1 MQAVTVRR
9 WQERSSS
16 PDPSC
21 LQELTRTLHVDRLTA
36 HLLAQ
41 RGGDDLSAA
50 RDFLEPRL
58 QQLPDPFLIGEM
70 EAAVNRLVAAIQT
83 GEKIAIHGDYDV
95 DGISGT
101 ALLVEGLRACG
112 AVVEYFIPLRLRD
125 GYGLS
130 ADHLRQAFAAGAR
143 VAVSVDCG
151 ISAVD
156 EAEVARELGLDLII
170 TDHHQPPAILPIAY
184 AIVNPHLLDSLYPD
198 KDLAG
203 VGVAFMLLIALRSRL
218 RASGA
223 FAVKPEPDLRY
234 SLDLVALGTI
244 ADVVPLRGVNRI
256 LTRIGLGIINQGRRP
271 GLKALAAAAGIRQ
284 VSCGNVAFSL
294 APRLNAAGR
303 LEDANLGVELL
314 LSNDGARAVEL
325 AALLDGFNRERQG
338 VEQQVLAEAIAQ
350 VEAGKGGEFSI
361 VLAGEGWHP
370 GVIGIVAS
378 RLVERYHRPTVLI
391 AVDGAIGKGS
401 ARSIRGLHLYQ
412 ALQACAADLD
422 GYGGHAFA
430 AGLSIASDRIDA
442 FVAAFEQASASVL
455 SADDLLPV
463 LLYDGEVLIE
473 DLSLS
478 IFADL
483 QRLSPFG
490 AGNPE
495 PLLLLRNARAQ
506 QVTPCGTGHL
516 KFSIRQ
522 GGFSLPCIA
531 FSFPPHWAEFL
542 PGEIDLLVTLQSNEW
557 KDRVSLQLRVKDMR
571 PADDGD
577 SEVE

>member
-1 MQAVTVRR
+1 MQTVTVRR
-9 WQERSSS
+9 WQERSAPPDTLLVQDLVSS
-16 PDPSC
+16 LQLDP
-21 LQELTRTLHVDRLTA
+21 LTA
-36 HLLAQ
+36 QLLAQ
-41 RGGDDLSAA
+41 RGGADLRAVKE
-50 RDFLEPRL
+50 FLDPRL

-70 EAAVNRLVAAIQT
+70 ETAVTRLVAAIQA

-101 ALLVEGLRACG
+101 ALLVEGLQAFG
-112 AVVEYFIPLRLRD
+112 AAVDFFIPLRLRD

-151 ISAVD
+151 ISAVA
-156 EAEVARELGLDLII
+156 EAETARELGLDLII
-170 TDHHQPPAILPIAY
+170 TDHHHPPTVLPVAC
-184 AIVNPHLLDSLYPD
+184 AIVNPHLPGSLYPD
-198 KDLAG
+198 KELAG

-218 RASGA
+218 RTLGA
-223 FAVKPEPDLRY
+223 FAVRPEPDLRY

-271 GLKALAAAAGIRQ
+271 GLKALAAAACIRQ
-284 VSCGNVAFSL
+284 VTCGNVAFSL

-314 LSNDGARAVEL
+314 LGRDGAQVVEL

-338 VEQQVLAEAIAQ
+338 VERQVLTEAIAQ

-391 AVDGAIGKGS
+391 ACDSATGKGS

-412 ALQACAADLD
+412 ALQTCAADLD

-430 AGLSIASDRIDA
+430 AGLSIAADRIEA
-442 FVAAFEQASASVL
+442 FAAAFEQASASVL

-473 DLSLS
+473 DLSLP
-478 IFADL
+478 ILENL

-495 PLLLLRNARAQ
+495 PLFLLRNARAQ

-522 GGFSLPCIA
+522 GGSSLPCIA
-531 FSFPPHWAEFL
+531 FSFPPHWSEFL
-542 PGEIDLLVTLQSNEW
+542 PGEIDLLVTAQSNEW
-557 KDRVSLQLRVKDMR
+557 KDRVSLQLRVKDIR
-571 PADDGD
+571 P
-577 SEVE
+577 SQ

>member
-1 MQAVTVRR
+1 MQPVTMRR
-9 WQERSSS
+9 WQERSAL
-16 PDPSC
+16 PDPFV
-21 LQELTRTLHVDRLTA
+21 LQALERELQVDRLTA

-41 RGGDDLSAA
+41 RGGSDLTAA
-50 RDFLEPRL
+50 RDFLDPRL
-58 QQLPDPFLIGEM
+58 QQLPDPFLLGQM
-70 EAAVNRLVAAIQT
+70 EAAVTRLVAALAA

-101 ALLVEGLRACG
+101 ALLVEGLRAFG
-112 AVVEYFIPLRLRD
+112 AEVNYFIPLRLRD

-130 ADHLRQAFAAGAR
+130 AEHLRQAFAGGAR

-151 ISAVD
+151 ISAQA

-170 TDHHQPPAILPIAY
+170 TDHHQPPSVLPAAC
-184 AIVNPHLLDSLYPD
+184 AIVNPHLLDCRYPD

-218 RASGA
+218 RTVGA
-223 FAVKPEPDLRY
+223 FAIRPEPDLRY

-271 GLKALAAAAGIRQ
+271 GLKSLSVAAGIRL
-284 VSCGNVAFSL
+284 VTCGNVAFSL

-303 LEDANLGVELL
+303 LENANLGVELL
-314 LSNDGARAVEL
+314 LTDDPQRAEEL
-325 AALLDGFNRERQG
+325 AGLLDGFNRERQG
-338 VEQQVLAEAIAQ
+338 VEQQVLSEAIAQ
-350 VEAGKGGEFSI
+350 VEEGKGGEYSL

-378 RLVERYHRPTVLI
+378 RLVERYHRPAVLI
-391 AVDGAIGKGS
+391 ALDGERGKGS

-412 ALQACAADLD
+412 TLQACSAELE

-430 AGLSIASDRIDA
+430 AGLSIAASRFDS
-442 FVAAFEQASASVL
+442 FVAAFEQAAAAAL
-455 SADDLLPV
+455 SADDLVPV
-463 LLYDGEVLIE
+463 LLYDSEVLIE
-473 DLSLS
+473 DLSLT
-478 IFADL
+478 IIADL

-495 PLLLLRNARAQ
+495 PLFLLRNARAQ

-531 FSFPPHWAEFL
+531 FAFPPHWAEIL
-542 PGEIDLLVTLQSNEW
+542 PGEIDLLVSAQSNEW
-557 KDRVSLQLRVKDMR
+557 QGRISLQLRVKDMR
-571 PADDGD
+571 PAQ
-577 SEVE
+577 EK

>member
-1 MQAVTVRR
+1 MQPVTVRR
-9 WQERSSS
+9 WQERNAP
-16 PDPSC
+16 PDPLL
-21 LQELTRTLHVDRLTA
+21 LQALERELRVDRLTA
-36 HLLAQ
+36 YLLAQ
-41 RGGDDLSAA
+41 RGGNDRGAA
-50 RDFLEPRL
+50 RDFLDPRL

-70 EAAVNRLVAAIQT
+70 EAAVTRLVAAIAA

-95 DGISGT
+95 DGVSGT
-101 ALLVEGLRACG
+101 ALLVEGLRSFG
-112 AVVEYFIPLRLRD
+112 AEVDYFIPLRLRD

-130 ADHLRQAFAAGAR
+130 GDHLRQAVAAGAR

-151 ISAVD
+151 ISAVA

-170 TDHHQPPAILPIAY
+170 TDHHQPPPVLPAAC
-184 AIVNPHLLDSLYPD
+184 AIVNPHLPDSPYPD

-218 RASGA
+218 RAVGG
-223 FAVKPEPDLRY
+223 FAARPEPDLRT

-271 GLKALAAAAGIRQ
+271 GLKSLTVAAGICQ
-284 VSCGNVAFSL
+284 VTCGNVAFSL

-314 LSNDGARAVEL
+314 LTVDPQRAETLARQ
-325 AALLDGFNRERQG
+325 LDSFNRERQG
-338 VEQQVLAEAIAQ
+338 VEQQVLAEAIEQ
-350 VEAGKGGEFSI
+350 VEAGRGGDYSL
-361 VLAGEGWHP
+361 VLAGAGWHP

-391 AVDGAIGKGS
+391 ALDGDSGKGS

-412 ALQACAADLD
+412 TLQSCSADLD
-422 GYGGHAFA
+422 GYGGHAYA
-430 AGLSIASDRIDA
+430 AGLSISADR
-442 FVAAFEQASASVL
+442 VAAFAVAFEQVAATTL

-463 LLYDGEVLIE
+463 LLYDSEVLIE
-473 DLSLS
+473 DLSLTM
-478 IFADL
+478 IRDL

-495 PLLLLRNARAQ
+495 PLFLLRNARAQ

-516 KFSIRQ
+516 RFSVRQ

-531 FSFPPHWAEFL
+531 FAFPPHWADLL
-542 PGEIDLLVTLQSNEW
+542 PGEIDLLVAAQSHEW
-557 KDRVSLQLRVKDMR
+557 QGRVSLQLRVKDIR
-571 PADDGD
+571 PAQEG
-577 SEVE
+577 EL

>member
-1 MQAVTVRR
+1 MQTVTVRR
-9 WQERSSS
+9 WLERSVL
-16 PDPSC
+16 PDPLL
-21 LQELTRTLHVDRLTA
+21 LQNFVDELQVDRLTA

-41 RGGDDLSAA
+41 RGGADLTAA
-50 RDFLEPRL
+50 RDFLDPRL
-58 QQLPDPFLIGEM
+58 QHLPDPFLIGEM
-70 EAAVNRLVAAIQT
+70 EAAVNRLVAAIQG

-101 ALLVEGLRACG
+101 ALLVEGLRAFG
-112 AVVEYFIPLRLRD
+112 AEVDYFIPLRLRD

-151 ISAVD
+151 ISAVA
-156 EAEVARELGLDLII
+156 EAETAHELGLDLII
-170 TDHHQPPAILPIAY
+170 TDHHQPPAIVPVAC
-184 AIVNPHLLDSLYPD
+184 AIVNPHLPDSLYPD
-198 KDLAG
+198 KELAG

-284 VSCGNVAFSL
+284 VACGNVAFSL

-314 LSNDGARAVEL
+314 LSSDGARAAEL

-361 VLAGEGWHP
+361 ALAGEGWHP

-391 AVDGAIGKGS
+391 AVDGATGKGS

-412 ALQACAADLD
+412 ILQSCAADLD

-430 AGLSIASDRIDA
+430 AGLSIATERIVA
-442 FVAAFEQASASVL
+442 FVAAFEQAAAAVL

-473 DLSLS
+473 DLTLP
-478 IFADL
+478 ILADL

-506 QVTPCGTGHL
+506 QVAPCGTGHL

-522 GGFSLPCIA
+522 GGSSLPCIA
-531 FSFPPHWAEFL
+531 FSYPPHWAEFL

-557 KDRVSLQLRVKDMR
+557 KDRVSLQLRVKDIR
-571 PADDGD
+571 PAQDR
-577 SEVE
+577 

>member
-1 MQAVTVRR
+1 MQTVTVRR
-9 WQERSSS
+9 WQERSAS
-16 PDPSC
+16 PDPLL
-21 LQELTRTLHVDRLTA
+21 LQELVNKLQVDRLTA
-36 HLLAQ
+36 CLLAQ
-41 RGGDDLSAA
+41 RGGNDLVAA
-50 RDFLEPRL
+50 REFLEPRL
-58 QQLPDPFLIGEM
+58 QQLPDPFLLGNM
-70 EAAVNRLVAAIQT
+70 AAAVTRLVAALEA

-95 DGISGT
+95 DGVSGT
-101 ALLVEGLRACG
+101 ALLVEGLRAFG
-112 AVVEYFIPLRLRD
+112 AKVEYFIPLRLRD

-130 ADHLRQAFAAGAR
+130 AEHLRQAFAGGAR

-151 ISAVD
+151 ISAVA
-156 EAEVARELGLDLII
+156 EAEIARDLGLDLII
-170 TDHHQPPAILPIAY
+170 TDHHQPPLILPAAC
-184 AIVNPHLLDSLYPD
+184 AIINPHLPDSVYPD

-218 RASGA
+218 RAAGA
-223 FAVKPEPDLRY
+223 FTARPEPDLRY

-271 GLKALAAAAGIRQ
+271 GLKSLCTAAGIRQ

-314 LSNDGARAVEL
+314 LTEDPRRAGEL

-338 VEQQVLAEAIAQ
+338 VEQQVLSEAIDQ
-350 VEAGKGGEFSI
+350 MEEGKGGDYSL

-378 RLVERYHRPTVLI
+378 RLVERYHRPAVLI
-391 AVDGAIGKGS
+391 ALEGESGKGS

-412 ALQACAADLD
+412 TLQACAADLD

-430 AGLSIASDRIDA
+430 AGLSIATNRVAA
-442 FVAAFEQASASVL
+442 FAAAFEQAAAATL

-463 LLYDGEVLIE
+463 LLYDSEVLIE
-473 DLSLS
+473 DLSLTL
-478 IFADL
+478 ITDL

-495 PLLLLRNARAQ
+495 PLFLLRNARAQ

-516 KFSIRQ
+516 KFSVRQ

-531 FSFPPHWAEFL
+531 FAFPQHWGEIL
-542 PGEIDLLVTLQSNEW
+542 PGEIDLLVAAQSNEW
-557 KDRVSLQLRVKDMR
+557 QGRISLQLRVKDIR
-571 PADDGD
+571 PAQ
-577 SEVE
+577 E

>member
-1 MQAVTVRR
+1 MQPVTVRR
-9 WQERSSS
+9 WQERSAL
-16 PDPSC
+16 PDPLS
-21 LQELTRTLHVDRLTA
+21 LQTLASELRVNRLTA

-41 RGGDDLSAA
+41 RGGNDLAAA
-50 RDFLEPRL
+50 RDFLDPRL
-58 QQLPDPFLIGEM
+58 QQLPDPFLLGEM
-70 EAAVNRLVAAIQT
+70 ETAVLRLMAAIHA

-101 ALLVEGLRACG
+101 ALLVEGLLALG
-112 AVVEYFIPLRLRD
+112 AAAVDYYIPLRLRD

-130 ADHLRQAFAAGAR
+130 AEHLRQASAAGAR

-151 ISAVD
+151 IAAVA
-156 EAEVARELGLDLII
+156 EADVARELGLDLII
-170 TDHHQPPAILPIAY
+170 TDHHQPPAVLPVAC
-184 AIVNPHLLDSLYPD
+184 AIVNPLLPDSLYPD

-218 RASGA
+218 RAAGA
-223 FAVKPEPDLRY
+223 FTVVPEPDLRT

-256 LTRIGLGIINQGRRP
+256 VTRIGLGIINQGRRP
-271 GLKALAAAAGIRQ
+271 GLKSLATAAGIRQ
-284 VSCGNVAFSL
+284 VTCGNVAFSL

-314 LSNDGARAVEL
+314 LTSEAQRAAGL
-325 AALLDGFNRERQG
+325 ASLLDGFNRERQE
-338 VEQQVLAEAIAQ
+338 VEQLVLSEAIAQ
-350 VEAGKGGEFSI
+350 VEAGKGGEFSL

-391 AVDGAIGKGS
+391 ALDGDTGKGS
-401 ARSIRGLHLYQ
+401 ARSIRGLHLYRI
-412 ALQACAADLD
+412 LQQCAAELD

-430 AGLSIASDRIDA
+430 AGLSIAARRIDS
-442 FVAAFEQASASVL
+442 FVSAFEQAAAATL
-455 SADDLLPV
+455 STEDLLPV
-463 LLYDGEVLIE
+463 LLYDSEVLIE
-473 DLSLS
+473 DLSLP
-478 IFADL
+478 ILADL

-495 PLLLLRNARAQ
+495 PLFLLRNARAQ
-506 QVTPCGTGHL
+506 QMVPCGTGHL
-516 KFSIRQ
+516 KFSVRQ

-531 FSFPPHWAEFL
+531 FAFPPQWGEFL
-542 PGEIDLLVTLQSNEW
+542 SGEIDLLVSVQKQEW
-557 KDRVSLQLRVKDMR
+557 QGRVSLQLRVKDIR
-571 PADDGD
+571 PAQDGD
-577 SEVE
+577 N

>member
-1 MQAVTVRR
+1 MQPVTVRR
-9 WQERSSS
+9 WHERSPQ
-16 PDPSC
+16 PDSIY
-21 LQELTRTLHVDRLTA
+21 LQTLERELHVNGLTA

-41 RGGDDLSAA
+41 RGGNDLAAA
-50 RDFLEPRL
+50 RDFLDPRL

-70 EAAVNRLVAAIQT
+70 GAAVTRLVAAIEA

-95 DGISGT
+95 DGVSGT
-101 ALLVEGLRACG
+101 ALLVEGLRTLG
-112 AVVEYFIPLRLRD
+112 AEVDYFIPLRLRD

-130 ADHLRQAFAAGAR
+130 VEHLRQASAAGAR

-151 ISAVD
+151 ISAVA

-170 TDHHQPPAILPIAY
+170 TDHHQPPVLLPVAW
-184 AIVNPHLLDSLYPD
+184 AIVNPHLPDSSYPD

-218 RASGA
+218 RAAGA
-223 FAVKPEPDLRY
+223 FTVRPEPDLRY

-271 GLKALAAAAGIRQ
+271 GLKSLSAAAGIRQ
-284 VSCGNVAFSL
+284 VTCGNVAFSL

-303 LEDANLGVELL
+303 LEDAALGVELL
-314 LSNDGARAVEL
+314 LTNDVLRAKEL
-325 AALLDGFNRERQG
+325 ASLLDGFNRERQG
-338 VEQQVLAEAIAQ
+338 VEQLVLGEAIAQ
-350 VEAGKGGEFSI
+350 VEEGKGGDYSL
-361 VLAGEGWHP
+361 VLSGASWHP

-391 AVDGAIGKGS
+391 ALDGEGGKGS
-401 ARSIRGLHLYQ
+401 ARSIRALHLYQ
-412 ALQACAADLD
+412 ILQQCAAELD

-430 AGLSIASDRIDA
+430 AGLSIAANRIDSFA
-442 FVAAFEQASASVL
+442 AAFEQATAAVL
-455 SADDLLPV
+455 SEEDLLPV

-473 DLSLS
+473 DLSPT
-478 IFADL
+478 IVADL

-495 PLLLLRNARAQ
+495 PLFLLRNARVQ
-506 QVTPCGTGHL
+506 QVSPCGTGHL
-516 KFSIRQ
+516 KFSVRQ

-531 FSFPPHWAEFL
+531 FAFPSHWAEFL
-542 PGEIDLLVTLQSNEW
+542 SGEIDLLVSAQTNEW
-557 KDRVSLQLRVKDMR
+557 QGRISLQLRVKDIR
-571 PADDGD
+571 PAQD
-577 SEVE
+577 

>member
-1 MQAVTVRR
+1 MQTVTERR

-16 PDPSC
+16 PDPSF
-21 LQELTRTLHVDRLTA
+21 LQELTRTLQVDRLTA

-41 RGGDDLSAA
+41 RGGADLTAA
-50 RDFLEPRL
+50 RDFLDPRL

-70 EAAVNRLVAAIQT
+70 ETAVNRLVAAIQG

-101 ALLVEGLRACG
+101 ALLVEGLRSFG
-112 AVVEYFIPLRLRD
+112 AEVDYFIPLRLRD

-156 EAEVARELGLDLII
+156 EAEVALQLGLDLII
-170 TDHHQPPAILPIAY
+170 TDHHQPPAILPAAC
-184 AIVNPHLLDSLYPD
+184 AIVNPHLADSIYPD
-198 KDLAG
+198 KELAG

-218 RASGA
+218 RSVGA

-284 VSCGNVAFSL
+284 VTCGNVAFSL

-314 LSNDGARAVEL
+314 LCSKEGRAAEL

-391 AVDGAIGKGS
+391 AVDGEKGKGS

-412 ALQACAADLD
+412 TLQSCAADLD

-430 AGLSIASDRIDA
+430 AGLSIAVERIDA

-495 PLLLLRNARAQ
+495 PLFLLRNARAQ

-531 FSFPPHWAEFL
+531 FAFPPHWAEFL

-557 KDRVSLQLRVKDMR
+557 KDRVSLQLRIKDIR
-571 PADDGD
+571 PAQDP
-577 SEVE
+577 

>member
-1 MQAVTVRR
+1 MQTVTVRR
-9 WQERSSS
+9 WQERSSA
-16 PDPSC
+16 PDSAF
-21 LQELTRTLHVDRLTA
+21 LQELTSALQIDLLTA

-41 RGGDDLSAA
+41 RGGVDLAVA
-50 RDFLEPRL
+50 RDFLDPRL
-58 QQLPDPFLIGEM
+58 QQLPDPFLIGAM
-70 EAAVNRLVAAIQT
+70 EAAVNRLVTAIQS

-101 ALLVEGLRACG
+101 ALLVEGLQAFG
-112 AVVEYFIPLRLRD
+112 AEVDYFIPLRLRD

-130 ADHLRQAFAAGAR
+130 ADHLRLAAAAGAR

-170 TDHHQPPAILPIAY
+170 TDHHQPPDLLPVAC
-184 AIVNPHLLDSLYPD
+184 AIVNPHLPDSLYPD
-198 KDLAG
+198 KELAG

-218 RASGA
+218 RAAGA
-223 FAVKPEPDLRY
+223 FAARPEPDLRY

-271 GLKALAAAAGIRQ
+271 GLKTLATAAGIRQ
-284 VSCGNVAFSL
+284 VTCGNVAFSL

-314 LSNDGARAVEL
+314 LCREEVRAAEL

-350 VEAGKGGEFSI
+350 VEAGKGGEYSI

-391 AVDGAIGKGS
+391 AHDGESGKGS

-412 ALQACAADLD
+412 TLQACAADLN
-422 GYGGHAFA
+422 GFGGHAFA
-430 AGLSIASDRIDA
+430 AGLSIAADRIDA
-442 FVAAFEQASASVL
+442 FVAAFEQASAAVL

-463 LLYDGEVLIE
+463 LLYDQEVLIE
-473 DLSLS
+473 DLSLPLL
-478 IFADL
+478 ADL

-495 PLLLLRNARAQ
+495 PLFLLRNARAQ
-506 QVTPCGTGHL
+506 QVAPCGTGHL

-542 PGEIDLLVTLQSNEW
+542 PGEIDLLVTAQSNEW
-557 KDRVSLQLRVKDMR
+557 KDRISLQLRVKDIR
-571 PADDGD
+571 PAQDP
-577 SEVE
+577 

>member
-1 MQAVTVRR
+1 MQTVTMRR
-9 WQERSSS
+9 WQERSVS
-16 PDPSC
+16 PDPLV
-21 LQELTRTLHVDRLTA
+21 LQELIRELQIDPLTA

-41 RGGDDLSAA
+41 RGGDDLTAA

-70 EAAVNRLVAAIQT
+70 ETAVTRLVVAIQA

-101 ALLVEGLRACG
+101 ALLVEGLRALG
-112 AVVEYFIPLRLRD
+112 AEVDYFIPLRLRD

-130 ADHLRQAFAAGAR
+130 AEHLRQAVAAGAR
-143 VAVSVDCG
+143 VAISVDCG
-151 ISAVD
+151 ISAVA
-156 EAEVARELGLDLII
+156 EAELARELGLELII
-170 TDHHQPPAILPIAY
+170 TDHHQPPLILPAAC
-184 AIVNPHLLDSLYPD
+184 AIVNPHLPASLYPD
-198 KDLAG
+198 KELAG
-203 VGVAFMLLIALRSRL
+203 VGVAFMLLVALRSRL
-218 RASGA
+218 RSAGA
-223 FAVKPEPDLRY
+223 FTTQPEPDLRY

-271 GLKALAAAAGIRQ
+271 GLKALAAVAGIRQ

-314 LSNDGARAVEL
+314 LTSDGARAEEL
-325 AALLDGFNRERQG
+325 AGLLDGFNRERQG
-338 VEQQVLAEAIAQ
+338 VEQQVLAEAIGQ
-350 VEAGKGGEFSI
+350 VEEGQGGEYSL
-361 VLAGEGWHP
+361 VLAAAGWHP

-378 RLVERYHRPTVLI
+378 RLVERYHRPAVLI
-391 AVDGAIGKGS
+391 ALDGESGKGS

-412 ALQACAADLD
+412 ILQTCAADLN

-430 AGLSIASDRIDA
+430 AGLSIATSRVA
-442 FVAAFEQASASVL
+442 TFAAAFEIAAAAVL
-455 SADDLLPV
+455 TVDDLVP
-463 LLYDGEVLIE
+463 LLFYDREVLIE
-473 DLSLS
+473 ELSLPL
-478 IFADL
+478 IADL

-495 PLLLLRNARAQ
+495 PLFLLRNARAQ

-522 GGFSLPCIA
+522 GGFTLPCIA
-531 FSFPPHWAEFL
+531 FACPPHWAEFL
-542 PGEIDLLVTLQSNEW
+542 PGEIDLLVSAQSNEW
-557 KDRVSLQLRVKDMR
+557 LGRVSLQLRVKDMR
-571 PADDGD
+571 PAAEGND
-577 SEVE
+577 

>member
-1 MQAVTVRR
+1 MQTVTVRR
-9 WQERSSS
+9 WQERSDTT
-16 PDPSC
+16 PDPSS
-21 LQELTRTLHVDRLTA
+21 LQELVSALQVDHLTA
-36 HLLAQ
+36 HLLVQ
-41 RGGDDLSAA
+41 RSGADLTAA

-70 EAAVNRLVAAIQT
+70 EAAVNRLVAAIQGDET
-83 GEKIAIHGDYDV
+83 IAIHGDYDV

-101 ALLVEGLRACG
+101 ALLVEGLRALG
-112 AVVEYFIPLRLRD
+112 AEVDYFIPLRLRD

-156 EAEVARELGLDLII
+156 EAAVAHELGLDLII
-170 TDHHQPPAILPIAY
+170 TDHHQPPVILPIAC
-184 AIVNPHLLDSLYPD
+184 AIVNPHLPDSLYPD
-198 KDLAG
+198 RDLAG

-218 RASGA
+218 RSLGA
-223 FAVKPEPDLRY
+223 FTSRPEPDLRY

-271 GLKALAAAAGIRQ
+271 GLKALAVAAGIRQ
-284 VSCGNVAFSL
+284 VTCGNVAFSL

-314 LSNDGARAVEL
+314 LSNDGVRATEL

-350 VEAGKGGEFSI
+350 VEAGKGGKFSI

-391 AVDGAIGKGS
+391 AVDGATGKGS

-412 ALQACAADLD
+412 TLQACTADLA

-430 AGLSIASDRIDA
+430 AGLSIEAKRIDA
-442 FVAAFEQASASVL
+442 FVAAFEQAAAAVL
-455 SADDLLPV
+455 CADDLLPV

-473 DLSLS
+473 DLSLP
-478 IFADL
+478 IFTDL
-483 QRLSPFG
+483 QRLGPFG

-522 GGFSLPCIA
+522 GGSSLPCIA
-531 FSFPPHWAEFL
+531 FSYPPHWAEFL

-557 KDRVSLQLRVKDMR
+557 KDRVSLQLRVKDIR
-571 PADDGD
+571 PAQ
-577 SEVE
+577 EA

>member
-1 MQAVTVRR
+1 MQPVTVRR
-9 WQERSSS
+9 WQERSMQ
-16 PDPSC
+16 PDPLA
-21 LQELTRTLHVDRLTA
+21 LQTLERELQVVPLTA

-41 RGGDDLSAA
+41 RSGSDLATA
-50 RDFLEPRL
+50 RDFLDPRL

-70 EAAVNRLVAAIQT
+70 ESAVARLVAAIQA

-101 ALLVEGLRACG
+101 ALLVEGLQALG
-112 AVVEYFIPLRLRD
+112 AEVDYFIPLRLRD

-130 ADHLRQAFAAGAR
+130 AEHLRQAVAAGAS

-151 ISAVD
+151 ISAVA
-156 EAEVARELGLDLII
+156 EAAVARELGLDLII
-170 TDHHQPPAILPIAY
+170 TDHHQPPAVLPVAC

-218 RASGA
+218 RSTGA
-223 FAVKPEPDLRY
+223 FTAQPEPDLRY

-256 LTRIGLGIINQGRRP
+256 LPRIGLGIINQGRRP
-271 GLKALAAAAGIRQ
+271 GLKSLSVAAGIRQ
-284 VSCGNVAFSL
+284 VTCGNVAFSL

-314 LSNDGARAVEL
+314 LTDDPQRAEEL
-325 AALLDGFNRERQG
+325 AGLLDGFNRERQG
-338 VEQQVLAEAIAQ
+338 VEQQVLSEAIAQ
-350 VEAGKGGEFSI
+350 VEEGKGGEYSL

-378 RLVERYHRPTVLI
+378 RLVERYHRPAVLI
-391 AVDGAIGKGS
+391 ALDGERGKGS

-412 ALQACAADLD
+412 TLQACSAELE

-430 AGLSIASDRIDA
+430 AGLSIAASRFDS
-442 FVAAFEQASASVL
+442 FVAAFEQAAAAAL
-455 SADDLLPV
+455 SADDLVPV
-463 LLYDGEVLIE
+463 LLYDSEVLIE
-473 DLSLS
+473 DLSLT
-478 IFADL
+478 IIADL

-495 PLLLLRNARAQ
+495 PLFLLRNARAQ

-531 FSFPPHWAEFL
+531 FAFPPHWAEIL
-542 PGEIDLLVTLQSNEW
+542 PGEIDLLVSAQSNEW
-557 KDRVSLQLRVKDMR
+557 QGRISLQLRVKDMR
-571 PADDGD
+571 PAQ
-577 SEVE
+577 EK

>member
-1 MQAVTVRR
+1 MQPVTMRR
-9 WQERSSS
+9 WQERSAL
-16 PDPSC
+16 PDPFV
-21 LQELTRTLHVDRLTA
+21 LQALERELQVDRLTA

-41 RGGDDLSAA
+41 RGGSDLTAA
-50 RDFLEPRL
+50 RDFLDPRL
-58 QQLPDPFLIGEM
+58 QQLPDPFLLGQM
-70 EAAVNRLVAAIQT
+70 EAAVTRLVAALAA

-101 ALLVEGLRACG
+101 ALLVEGLRAFG
-112 AVVEYFIPLRLRD
+112 AEVNYFIPLRLRD

-130 ADHLRQAFAAGAR
+130 AEHLRQAFAGGAR

-151 ISAVD
+151 ISAQA

-170 TDHHQPPAILPIAY
+170 TDHHQPPSVLPAAC
-184 AIVNPHLLDSLYPD
+184 AIVNPHLLDCRYPD

-218 RASGA
+218 RTVGA
-223 FAVKPEPDLRY
+223 FAIRPEPDLRY

-271 GLKALAAAAGIRQ
+271 GLKSLSVAAGIRQ
-284 VSCGNVAFSL
+284 VTCGNVAFSL

-314 LSNDGARAVEL
+314 LTDDPLRAETL
-325 AALLDGFNRERQG
+325 AKQLDGFNRERQG

-350 VEAGKGGEFSI
+350 VEEGRGGEYSL
-361 VLAGEGWHP
+361 VLAGEAWHP

-378 RLVERYHRPTVLI
+378 RLVERYHRPAVLI
-391 AVDGAIGKGS
+391 ALDGETGKGS

-412 ALQACAADLD
+412 TLQVCSADLN

-430 AGLSIASDRIDA
+430 A
-442 FVAAFEQASASVL
+442 AFEQAAAATL
-455 SADDLLPV
+455 SADDLLPL
-463 LLYDGEVLIE
+463 LLYDREVLIE
-473 DLSLS
+473 DLSLAL
-478 IFADL
+478 IADL

-495 PLLLLRNARAQ
+495 PLFLLRNARAQ

-516 KFSIRQ
+516 KFSVRQ
-522 GGFSLPCIA
+522 GGFTLPCIA
-531 FSFPPHWAEFL
+531 FAFPPHWAEFL
-542 PGEIDLLVTLQSNEW
+542 PGEIDLLVSAQSNEW
-557 KDRVSLQLRVKDMR
+557 QGRVSLQLRVKDMR
-571 PADDGD
+571 PAQEGD
-577 SEVE
+577 N

>member
-1 MQAVTVRR
+1 MQPVTVRR
-9 WQERSSS
+9 WQERSRQ
-16 PDPSC
+16 PDPLV
-21 LQELTRTLHVDRLTA
+21 LQALENELQIDRLTA

-41 RGGDDLSAA
+41 RSSSDLVIA

-70 EAAVNRLVAAIQT
+70 AVAVTRLVAAIAA

-95 DGISGT
+95 DGVSGT
-101 ALLVEGLRACG
+101 ALLVEGLQSLG
-112 AVVEYFIPLRLRD
+112 AEVEYFIPLRLRD

-130 ADHLRQAFAAGAR
+130 AEHLRQAVAAGAR

-151 ISAVD
+151 ISALA

-170 TDHHQPPAILPIAY
+170 TDHHQPPPVLPAAC

-218 RASGA
+218 RAAGA
-223 FAVKPEPDLRY
+223 FTVRPEPDLRY

-271 GLKALAAAAGIRQ
+271 GLKSLGVAAGIRQ
-284 VSCGNVAFSL
+284 VTCGNVAFSL

-314 LSNDGARAVEL
+314 LTTDPQRADALARQ
-325 AALLDGFNRERQG
+325 LDGFNRERQG
-338 VEQQVLAEAIAQ
+338 VEQMVLAEAIDQ
-350 VEAGKGGEFSI
+350 VEGGKGGEYSL

-378 RLVERYHRPTVLI
+378 RLVERYHRPVVLI
-391 AVDGAIGKGS
+391 ALDGETGKGS

-412 ALQACAADLD
+412 TLQACSADLE
-422 GYGGHAFA
+422 GYGGHAYA
-430 AGLSIASDRIDA
+430 AGLSITAGRVAA
-442 FVAAFEQASASVL
+442 FAAAFEQTATATL

-463 LLYDGEVLIE
+463 LLYDREVLIE
-473 DLSLS
+473 DLSLTL
-478 IFADL
+478 IADL

-495 PLLLLRNARAQ
+495 PLFLLRNARAQ

-522 GGFSLPCIA
+522 GGFTLPCIA
-531 FSFPPHWAEFL
+531 FAFPPHWAEFL
-542 PGEIDLLVTLQSNEW
+542 PGEIDLLVSAQSHEW
-557 KDRVSLQLRVKDMR
+557 QGRISLQLRVKDMR
-571 PADDGD
+571 PAREGDD
-577 SEVE
+577 

>member
-1 MQAVTVRR
+1 MQPITERR
-9 WQERSSS
+9 WQERNAT
-16 PDPSC
+16 PDPGTVQTLANELNVEHLTAKLLARRSGS
-21 LQELTRTLHVDRLTA
+21 ELT
-36 HLLAQ
+36 
-41 RGGDDLSAA
+41 AA
-50 RDFLEPRL
+50 RDFLDPKL
-58 QQLPDPFLIGEM
+58 QHLPDPFLIGEM
-70 EAAVNRLVAAIQT
+70 EVAVARLVAAIQG

-95 DGISGT
+95 DGVSGT
-101 ALLVEGLRACG
+101 ALLVEGLRSLG
-112 AVVEYFIPLRLRD
+112 AEADYFIPLRLRD

-130 ADHLRQAFAAGAR
+130 ADHLRQAVASGAS

-151 ISAVD
+151 ISAVA
-156 EAEVARELGLDLII
+156 EAQLACELGLDLII
-170 TDHHQPPAILPIAY
+170 TDHHQPPVILPAAC
-184 AIVNPHLLDSLYPD
+184 AIVNPHLLDSTYPD

-203 VGVAFMLLIALRSRL
+203 VGVAFMLLIALRNRL

-223 FAVKPEPDLRY
+223 FNNTRPEPDLRT

-271 GLKALAAAAGIRQ
+271 GLKALATAAGIRQ
-284 VSCGNVAFSL
+284 VTCGNVAFSL

-303 LEDANLGVELL
+303 LEDANLGAELL
-314 LSNDGARAVEL
+314 LCSDGARAVEL

-338 VEQQVLAEAIAQ
+338 VEQQVLAEAIAK
-350 VEAGKGGEFSI
+350 VETGKGGEFSI

-391 AVDGAIGKGS
+391 AVDGATGKGS

-412 ALQACAADLD
+412 TLQTCAADLD

-430 AGLSIASDRIDA
+430 AGLSIAADRIA
-442 FVAAFEQASASVL
+442 VFAAAFEQASASVL

-473 DLSLS
+473 DLSLPLLG
-478 IFADL
+478 DL

-495 PLLLLRNARAQ
+495 PLFLLRNARAQ
-506 QVTPCGTGHL
+506 QVAPRGTGHL

-522 GGFSLPCIA
+522 GGSSLPCIA
-531 FSFPPHWAEFL
+531 FSYPPHWAEFL
-542 PGEIDLLVTLQSNEW
+542 PGEIDLLVTAQSHEW
-557 KDRVSLQLRVKDMR
+557 KDRVSLQLCVKDIR
-571 PADDGD
+571 P
-577 SEVE
+577 SEESDK